1 MLLLSRYSWVLHG
14 ILMALMLF
22 SIASYKGERD
32 SIPLP
37 NIQAPG
43 WADQEIPP
51 APGAAADVQ
60 ELLTVPKPSSVE
72 EKIHVPTLDI

>member
-14 ILMALMLF
+14 LLMALIFL

-37 NIQAPG
+37 KIQAPG

-51 APGAAADVQ
+51 APGTAAVDSQ
-60 ELLTVPKPSSVE
+60 ELYEPSSVE
-72 EKIHVPTLDI
+72 EKIHVQVLDI

>member
-1 MLLLSRYSWVLHG
+1 LLLLSRYSWVLHG
-14 ILMALMLF
+14 LLMALIFL

-37 NIQAPG
+37 NIQAAG

-51 APGAAADVQ
+51 APGTAVDSQ
-60 ELLTVPKPSSVE
+60 ELYEPSSVE
-72 EKIHVPTLDI
+72 EKINVQVLDI

>member
-14 ILMALMLF
+14 FVMALIFL

-51 APGAAADVQ
+51 APGTAADSQ
-60 ELLTVPKPSSVE
+60 ELYKPSWVE
-72 EKIHVPTLDI
+72 EKIHVQVLDI

>member
-14 ILMALMLF
+14 LLMVLMLF

-43 WADQEIPP
+43 WADQEKFP
-51 APGAAADVQ
+51 APGAADSQ
-60 ELLTVPKPSSVE
+60 ELYEPSWVE
-72 EKIHVPTLDI
+72 EKIHVQALDI

>member
-14 ILMALMLF
+14 LLMALIFL
-22 SIASYKGERD
+22 SITSYKGERD

-37 NIQAPG
+37 NIQAAG

-51 APGAAADVQ
+51 APGTAVDSQ
-60 ELLTVPKPSSVE
+60 ELYEPSSVE
-72 EKIHVPTLDI
+72 EKIHVQVLDI

>member
-14 ILMALMLF
+14 FVMALIFL

-51 APGAAADVQ
+51 APGTAADSQ
-60 ELLTVPKPSSVE
+60 ELYERSLVE
-72 EKIHVPTLDI
+72 EKIHVQVLDI

>member
-14 ILMALMLF
+14 LLMVLMLF

-43 WADQEIPP
+43 WADQKIPP
-51 APGAAADVQ
+51 APGTADSQ
-60 ELLTVPKPSSVE
+60 ELYELSWVE
-72 EKIHVPTLDI
+72 DKIHVQALDI

>member
-14 ILMALMLF
+14 SLMVLMLF

-51 APGAAADVQ
+51 APGTAADSQ
-60 ELLTVPKPSSVE
+60 ELYEPSWVE
-72 EKIHVPTLDI
+72 EKIPVQTLDI